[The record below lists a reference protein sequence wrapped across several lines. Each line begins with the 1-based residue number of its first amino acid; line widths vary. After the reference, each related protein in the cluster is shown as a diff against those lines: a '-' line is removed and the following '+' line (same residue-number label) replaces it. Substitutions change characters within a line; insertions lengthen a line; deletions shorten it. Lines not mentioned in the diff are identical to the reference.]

1 MITTGLFARIRGFLN
16 RGKVGTTIKMMS
28 EYNNLYIWDGNLYK
42 SDIVRGAIR
51 PKVNAVG
58 KLVAKHIRTTIAED
72 GGKKTVINPDA
83 YIRFLLEEPNP
94 YMTGQKFQEKMETQL
109 CLNGN
114 AFALIAR
121 DDNGYPVGLYP
132 INASTVEAIY
142 DNAGDLYLKFY
153 FENGKI
159 YTFTYADILHLR
171 GDFGPDNDIF
181 GSSPVESLTPLMEIV
196 GTTDRG
202 IVNAIKNSG
211 VVKWL
216 LKFAGNARPED
227 IKNLANEFAD
237 AYLTNEKSIG
247 VAAVNSTV
255 DAQQIE
261 PKDYVPNAAQM
272 DRTTT
277 RIYSSLNTNSKI
289 VMSSFTEDE
298 WNSYYESQIEPDVRQ
313 WGDEMTRKLFTRR
326 ERAFGNAIV
335 YEASSLTIASMSTK
349 LNLVNLVDRGI
360 MTPNEVRTILNLA
373 PIPGGDQAVR
383 RLDTAPID
391 EKEVIDDA
399 EN

>member
-1 MITTGLFARIRGFLN
+1 
-16 RGKVGTTIKMMS
+16 MMS

-58 KLVAKHIRTTIAED
+58 KLVAKHIRTTVDAD
-72 GGKKTVINPDA
+72 GNKQTTVNPEA

-114 AFALIAR
+114 AFALITR
-121 DDNGYPVGLYP
+121 DDNGYPMGLYP
-132 INASTVEAIY
+132 LSASTVEAIY
-142 DNAGDLYLKFY
+142 DNAGALFLRFYL
-153 FENGKI
+153 ENGKN
-159 YTFTYADILHLR
+159 YTFSYDDVIHLR

-181 GSSPVESLTPLMEIV
+181 GASPVETLTPLMEIV
-196 GTTDRG
+196 GTTDKG

-211 VVKWL
+211 VIKWL
-216 LKFAGNARPED
+216 LKFATNAKQGDME
-227 IKNLANEFAD
+227 KQAKAFAD
-237 AYLTNEKSIG
+237 AYLSTEKSLG

-272 DRTTT
+272 DLTTT
-277 RIYSSLNTNSKI
+277 RIYSSFNTNAKI
-289 VMSSFTEDE
+289 VMSSFSEDE

-313 WGDEMTRKLFTRR
+313 WGDEMTRKIFTRR
-326 ERAFGNAIV
+326 ERAFGNVIV
-335 YEASSLTIASMSTK
+335 YEASNLTIASMSTK

-360 MTPNEVRTILNLA
+360 MVPNEVRTILNLA
-373 PIPGGDQAVR
+373 PIPGGDKPVR

-391 EKEVIDDA
+391 DKEVIDDA

>member
-1 MITTGLFARIRGFLN
+1 
-16 RGKVGTTIKMMS
+16 MMS

-42 SDIVRGAIR
+42 SDVVRGAIR

-58 KLVAKHIRTTIAED
+58 KLVAKHIRTTIDAD
-72 GGKKTVINPDA
+72 GNKHTTVNPEA

-114 AFALIAR
+114 AFALITR
-121 DDNGYPVGLYP
+121 DDNGYPMGLYP

-142 DNAGDLYLKFY
+142 DNSGALFLRFYL
-153 FENGKI
+153 ENGKI
-159 YTFTYADILHLR
+159 YTFDYDDIIHLR
-171 GDFGPDNDIF
+171 GDFGPYNDIF
-181 GSSPVESLTPLMEIV
+181 GASPVESLAPLMEIV
-196 GTTDRG
+196 GTTDKG

-211 VVKWL
+211 IVKWL
-216 LKFAGNARPED
+216 LKFSTNAKPED
-227 IKNLANEFAD
+227 VKKLAKEFSD
-237 AYLTNEKSIG
+237 AYLSTEKSIG
-247 VAAVNSTV
+247 VAAINSTV

-272 DRTTT
+272 DRTTV

-298 WNSYYESQIEPDVRQ
+298 WNSYYESQVEPDVRQ
-313 WGDEMTRKLFTRR
+313 WGDEITRKIFTRR

-383 RLDTAPID
+383 RLDTAPIN
-391 EKEVIDDA
+391 EAEEVKKNA